1 MAIFVLITCV
11 RKKLSYK
18 AKAID
23 MYTSSFFRMNLQY
36 AQQFSPKNIFILSAK
51 HGLLQLDEEI
61 EPYDMTLNRMSESEQ
76 KAWALKVVF
85 QLEEHCNLRE
95 DHFVILASKK
105 YRQYLVP
112 YLKSYEVPMAGF
124 PIWKQ
129 YQFLRERLKGEQKGS
144 PYKSD

>member
-1 MAIFVLITCV
+1 LCAKETFLQGKSNRHVHKLVFPNELTICSAIFSEEYI
-11 RKKLSYK
+11 Y
-18 AKAID
+18 
-23 MYTSSFFRMNLQY
+23 
-36 AQQFSPKNIFILSAK
+36 
-51 HGLLQLDEEI
+51 QLDEEI